1 MVVYDAMEGARDY
14 VTLFILLGI
23 SGRFAQAMRVFDLQ
37 QERKKLDYSSLGCFS
52 QAKRLTRKENKKKN
66 YNKKEELEL
75 WIDVSVVSI
84 SVFLLLRKV

>member
-37 QERKKLDYSSLGCFS
+37 QERKKLEYSSLGCFS
-52 QAKRLTRKENKKKN
+52 QAKRLTRKENKKKIIIR
-66 YNKKEELEL
+66 KKSWNCGLMCRL
-75 WIDVSVVSI
+75 YPSVC
-84 SVFLLLRKV
+84 FYF